1 MQPGGRRF
9 DPGWLHSYKLLAP
22 LVLRPSSTVLR
33 LRQTHWSGRRG
44 DLSITRMAVQG
55 RPQTIGSPAREFRS
69 WPGHSVPTYWA
80 EDTTAVDL
88 GPSSSACAQPQIPF
102 VRPRWRITLHD
113 MKTSA
118 LTIRLDRDLERRL
131 NRAAKRSG
139 RTRSEFVRD
148 ALKRQL
154 AVAQLED
161 LRRRIMPFAEA
172 QGYLTDEDVF
182 RDVS

>member
-1 MQPGGRRF
+1 M
-9 DPGWLHSYKLLAP
+9 
-22 LVLRPSSTVLR
+22 
-33 LRQTHWSGRRG
+33 
-44 DLSITRMAVQG
+44 
-55 RPQTIGSPAREFRS
+55 
-69 WPGHSVPTYWA
+69 
-80 EDTTAVDL
+80 
-88 GPSSSACAQPQIPF
+88 
-102 VRPRWRITLHD
+102 
-113 MKTSA
+113 
-118 LTIRLDRDLERRL
+118 TIRLDRDLERRL
-131 NRAAKRSG
+131 NHAAKRSG